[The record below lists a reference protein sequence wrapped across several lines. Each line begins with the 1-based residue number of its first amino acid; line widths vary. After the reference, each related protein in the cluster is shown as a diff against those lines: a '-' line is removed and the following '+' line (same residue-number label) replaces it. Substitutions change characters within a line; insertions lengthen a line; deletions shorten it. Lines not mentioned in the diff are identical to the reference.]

1 MDDQLLRG
9 NRTVKSNSSGLDAF
23 ESPNFPPLAKL
34 EIGIRFKQSIALSPP
49 MGRFTVHTHF
59 NTNVAVWR
67 SESDSGNPPAN
78 AGMPCITSSL
88 LCVSQ

>member
-34 EIGIRFKQSIALSPP
+34 EIGIRVKAGLALAPP
-49 MGRFTVHTHF
+49 MGRFTVHTSL

-67 SESDSGNPPAN
+67 SALWRRSGDATV
-78 AGMPCITSSL
+78 GSHGL
-88 LCVSQ
+88 R

>member
-34 EIGIRFKQSIALSPP
+34 EIGIRVKAGLALAPP
-49 MGRFTVHTHF
+49 MGRFTVHTSL

-67 SESDSGNPPAN
+67 SA
-78 AGMPCITSSL
+78 L
-88 LCVSQ
+88 WRR